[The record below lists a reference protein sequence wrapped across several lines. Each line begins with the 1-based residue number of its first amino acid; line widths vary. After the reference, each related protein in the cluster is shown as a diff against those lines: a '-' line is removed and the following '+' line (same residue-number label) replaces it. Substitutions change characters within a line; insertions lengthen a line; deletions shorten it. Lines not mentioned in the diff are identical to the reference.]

1 MRLTRRWGRK
11 GERRVKNKIFILL
24 IPLVLAVLYYACVSS
39 TYVAKPHPMEVKGL
53 VNCADCHQD
62 SWAALNHQAS
72 DFYKK
77 HKFYAGQDNLAC
89 ATCHRE
95 SFCADCHAHKEEI
108 KPSDKFKDSP
118 ERSLPHR
125 GDYLSRHQIEGRIDP
140 ASCLPCHGRTNNERC
155 KACHR

>member
-1 MRLTRRWGRK
+1 MK
-11 GERRVKNKIFILL
+11 SKVFILL
-24 IPLVLAVLYYACVSS
+24 IPLILAVFYYACVSS
-39 TYVAKPHPMEVKGL
+39 TYVAKPHPTEVKGL
-53 VNCADCHQD
+53 VNCGECHTD
-62 SWAALNHQAS
+62 RWAALNHRAV
-72 DFYKK
+72 DFYPK
-77 HKFYAGQDNLAC
+77 HKFYAGQQNQSC

-125 GDYLSRHQIEGRIDP
+125 GDYISRHKIDGRINP